1 MNEQYMKKILS
12 LSNIAW
18 QQYKKWAETP
28 IEARN
33 DLYWDNV
40 THEIK
45 ELVKQ
50 YAEEDTK
57 QFFTDTLNAY
67 SGQLNK
73 EASKQYKQEKLKL

>member
-67 SGQLNK
+67 SGQLNN

>member
-1 MNEQYMKKILS
+1 MSEAYLKKIFS
-12 LSNIAW
+12 LTNIAW
-18 QQYKKWAETP
+18 QQYKKWAQTP

-33 DLYWDNV
+33 DLYWDKV